1 MSDRRKFIK
10 TTSYVAA
17 GSLIA
22 PALGCDRIA
31 KTAEATQEV
40 AEIVPEVIAKNI
52 GVQAYSVRDALGED
66 FAGTMKKLAD
76 IGYKY
81 IEAYGLEVD
90 GKLLGMDP
98 ADYRKVVEDLGMEM
112 LATHCTY
119 FTADQA
125 EQMRDA
131 SLAAGVRYLIIPYL
145 NDNMRS
151 DYEAIA
157 QNLNQIGEKLQGSGL
172 TFGYHNHDFEFFPTT
187 DGRIPMEILIEGTQP
202 ELVTFEADLYWVTKG
217 GADPMEL
224 INKYPGR
231 FNLFHV
237 KDANEALE
245 QTTVGTGIVDFSTIL
260 KAQETSGWQYYFV
273 EDERTDDP
281 FGNLKGA
288 FDYLNQADFG

>member
-17 GSLIA
+17 GSLIV
-22 PALGCDRIA
+22 PALGCDRAA
-31 KTAEATQEV
+31 KTSEATTES
-40 AEIVPEVIAKNI
+40 AEIVPEVMAKNI

-98 ADYRKVVEDLGMEM
+98 TEYRKVVEDLGMEM
-112 LATHCTY
+112 LASHCSY

-131 SLAAGVRYLIIPYL
+131 SLAAGIKYLIIPYL
-145 NDNMRS
+145 NDTMRS
-151 DYEAIA
+151 DYSAVA
-157 QNLNQIGEKLQGSGL
+157 DNLNQIGEALQGSGL
-172 TFGYHNHDFEFFPTT
+172 IFGYHNHDFEFQPTA
-187 DGRIPMEILIEGTQP
+187 DGRIPMEILIEETQP
-202 ELVTFEADLYWVTKG
+202 DLVTFEADLYWVTKG
-217 GADPMEL
+217 GTDPMEL

-245 QTTVGTGIVDFSTIL
+245 QTTVGSGIVDFATIL
-260 KAQETSGWQYYFV
+260 KAQEISGWQYYFV